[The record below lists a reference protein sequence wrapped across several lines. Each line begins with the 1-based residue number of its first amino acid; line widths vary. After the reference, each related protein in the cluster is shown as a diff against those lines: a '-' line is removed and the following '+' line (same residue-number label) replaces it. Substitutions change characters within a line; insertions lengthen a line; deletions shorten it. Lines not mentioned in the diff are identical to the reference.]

1 MRWPQDMNVSA
12 LNKTYNQKQ
21 SNHKNHATS
30 KQKTRR
36 KKSQHTKPT
45 N

>member
-1 MRWPQDMNVSA
+1 MHVSA
-12 LNKTYNQKQ
+12 LNKTHNQKQ

-30 KQKTRR
+30 KQKTR
-36 KKSQHTKPT
+36 KKSQQTKPT